1 MIITNEHYWTHDE
14 SIESEIIIKF
24 FAQAL
29 NVLAH
34 ALTNITYLFPIKV
47 EQKAFIQLVISLVSL
62 VTVSVADRI
71 FFFFFNKTNM
81 RAERLGIYIRMP
93 LISRTYSVYPAIFNP
108 YAGTSY
114 KIP

>member
-1 MIITNEHYWTHDE
+1 MIITNEHYWIYDE

-24 FAQAL
+24 LAQAL

-71 FFFFFNKTNM
+71 FFFNKTNM

-93 LISRTYSVYPAIFNP
+93 LISRTYSVHPAIFNP